1 MAESE
6 QKPRILI
13 VEDHPIIA
21 ELVETRLRIEGMDPI
36 KCPGG
41 REALEI
47 IGTQPLDA
55 VILDIMMP
63 DVDGYEVLRH
73 IRSQPATRRLPVIFL
88 TARSTPADIEKGLAM
103 GANYYI
109 TKPFSGLDLVRKV
122 RICLE
127 ERRAAAPSRP
137 PCDEAPP
144 RPPRPRRRARRDARA
159 RGLERRGGSRGAAPG
174 RRQDLDRPRYLEWQ
188 RPGSVPPRH
197 WRHLLRDQ
205 PEHRAPPRAQD
216 ERGARHGRHR
226 ERPDERSAGDHPVLR
241 PGQQPRPRRE
251 GGNPRLGRAA
261 ARRYPRA
268 QFPQQLRVRDRRQAA
283 HRAAASRRLIRSS
296 ERAGTGAPSPLRLR
310 RLGGASS
317 AVRACRRRGAPT
329 APPSPRTP
337 LRLR

>member
-6 QKPRILI
+6 QRPRVLI

-122 RICLE
+122 RICIE
-127 ERRAAAPSRP
+127 ERRVAAELVATRG
-137 PCDEAPP
+137 
-144 RPPRPRRRARRDARA
+144 RADWS
-159 RGLERRGGSRGAAPG
+159 GVGGREVPLQGDG
-174 RRQDLDRPRYLEWQ
+174 KTWTVRVTFY
-188 RPGSVPPRH
+188 GSVEGQF
-197 WRHLLRDQ
+197 LLD
-205 PEHRAPPRAQD
+205 
-216 ERGARHGRHR
+216 
-226 ERPDERSAGDHPVLR
+226 
-241 PGQQPRPRRE
+241 
-251 GGNPRLGRAA
+251 
-261 ARRYPRA
+261 
-268 QFPQQLRVRDRRQAA
+268 
-283 HRAAASRRLIRSS
+283 
-296 ERAGTGAPSPLRLR
+296 TG
-310 RLGGASS
+310 
-317 AVRACRRRGAPT
+317 
-329 APPSPRTP
+329 
-337 LRLR
+337 